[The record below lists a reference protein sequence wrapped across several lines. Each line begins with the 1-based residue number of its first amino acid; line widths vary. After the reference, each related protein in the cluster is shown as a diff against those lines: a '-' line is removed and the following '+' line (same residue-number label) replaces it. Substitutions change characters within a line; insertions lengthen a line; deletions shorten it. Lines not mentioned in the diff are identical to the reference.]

1 MPEVNEVAPEQIRVR
16 VDWSA
21 VETGQPQHVNQA
33 LASLGPPGTDGMP
46 DGVYVAVGTV
56 LPLPLVDDDAEVR
69 ERLVEK
75 LRSSGAK
82 VNIAGSFHMTG
93 TCWVSSSR
101 SFSPPR

>member
-33 LASLGPPGTDGMP
+33 LDSLGPPGTDGMP